1 MPRKKKQPEAPKG
14 SWLTTY
20 GDMVTLLLTF
30 FVLLFSMAT
39 ISPGKFQQVVVGLRS
54 ALTGMPPSVL
64 TGGKS
69 LSEEPLITSQR
80 GVYQELIRIAEEYK
94 GKITIQERDEGTVII
109 MQDMAF
115 FAPGTAK
122 LTPQA
127 KELLGRIGSIIIEH
141 TTNVLQVYGYADDQ
155 PVPEDS
161 IYVSNWHLSAARA
174 SSVVQFFT
182 EELKK
187 RRSIERLADIRAGRF
202 DPEYFYDQQRF
213 YPIGMGDWSI
223 KKEIDA
229 LQKNIDNE
237 KQLATIKYQQNEMD
251 QRTYNQIMTE
261 LNNQFTARLLQLRNE
276 YRRIDILIKRERA
289 K

>member
-54 ALTGMPPSVL
+54 ALTGMPPSIL

-69 LSEEPLITSQR
+69 LAEEPLITSRR
-80 GVYQELIRIAEEYK
+80 GVYQELMRIAEEYK
-94 GKITIQERDEGTVII
+94 GKVTIEERDEGTVII

-115 FAPGTAK
+115 FIPGSAK
-122 LTPQA
+122 LTVEA
-127 KELLGRIGSIIIEH
+127 KELLGKIGSIVIEH
-141 TTNVLQVYGYADDQ
+141 TTNVLQVFGYADDQ

-161 IYVSNWHLSAARA
+161 IYASNWHLSAARA

-213 YPIGMGDWSI
+213 YPIGMGDWTI
-223 KKEIDA
+223 RKEIDA
-229 LQKNIDNE
+229 LQKYIDSE
-237 KQLATIKYQQNEMD
+237 KQLATLKYQQNEID
-251 QRTYNQIMTE
+251 QTTYNGTLNR
-261 LNNQFTARLLQLRNE
+261 LNNEYYSLLTLLRNRF
-276 YRRIDILIKRERA
+276 RRIDILIKRESA

>member
-155 PVPEDS
+155 PVQEDS

-223 KKEIDA
+223 KKEIEA

>member
-30 FVLLFSMAT
+30 FVLLFAMST

-54 ALTGMPPSVL
+54 ALTGMPPSIL

-69 LSEEPLITSQR
+69 LAEEPLITSRR
-80 GVYQELIRIAEEYK
+80 GVYQELMKIAEEYK
-94 GKITIQERDEGTVII
+94 GKITIEERDEGTVII

-115 FAPGTAK
+115 FVPGSAK
-122 LTPQA
+122 LTVEA
-127 KELLGRIGSIIIEH
+127 KELLGRIGSIVIEH

-155 PVPEDS
+155 PVLEDS
-161 IYVSNWHLSAARA
+161 IYASNWHLSAARA

-213 YPIGMGDWSI
+213 YPIGMGDWTI
-223 KKEIDA
+223 RKEIDA
-229 LQKNIDNE
+229 LQKYIDSE
-237 KQLATIKYQQNEMD
+237 KQLATLKYQQNEID
-251 QRTYNQIMTE
+251 QATYNSVVNR
-261 LNNQFTARLLQLRNE
+261 LNNEYNSRIVALRNQF
-276 YRRIDILIKRERA
+276 RRIDILIKRERA

>member
-1 MPRKKKQPEAPKG
+1 MPRRKKQAEAPKG

-64 TGGKS
+64 TGGRS
-69 LSEEPLITSQR
+69 LAEEPLITSQR

-122 LTPQA
+122 LTVEA

-182 EELKK
+182 EELKR
-187 RRSIERLADIRAGRF
+187 RRSIERLADIRVGRF
-202 DPEYFYDQQRF
+202 DPEYFYDHQRF

-223 KKEIDA
+223 KKEIEA
-229 LQKNIDNE
+229 LAKSIENE
-237 KQLATIKYQQNEMD
+237 KQLATTKYQQNQID
-251 QRTYNQIMTE
+251 QRTYNQTLTE
-261 LNNQFTARLLQLRNE
+261 LNNQFTARLSQLRNE
-276 YRRIDILIKRERA
+276 YRRIDILIKREKA

>member
-1 MPRKKKQPEAPKG
+1 MPRRKKQPEAPKG

-30 FVLLFSMAT
+30 FVLLFSMST
-39 ISPGKFQQVVVGLRS
+39 ISPGKFQQVVVGIRS

-94 GKITIQERDEGTVII
+94 GKITIQEKDEGTVII

-115 FAPGTAK
+115 FYPASAK
-122 LTPQA
+122 LTPEA
-127 KELLGRIGSIIIEH
+127 KELLGKIGSIVIEH
-141 TTNVLQVYGYADDQ
+141 TTNVLQIYGYADDQ
-155 PVPEDS
+155 PLSQDS
-161 IYVSNWHLSAARA
+161 IYVSNWHLSSARA

-187 RRSIERLADIRAGRF
+187 RRSVERLADIRAGRF
-202 DPEYFYDQQRF
+202 DPEYFYDSQRF
-213 YPIGMGDWSI
+213 YPIGMGDWPI
-223 KKEIDA
+223 KREIQA
-229 LQKNIDNE
+229 LRTYIDSE
-237 KQLATIKYQQNEMD
+237 KQLATDKLQQGQIN
-251 QRTYNQIMTE
+251 QNLYNQTIE
-261 LNNQFTARLLQLRNE
+261 RLDSEYLARLAQLRNQ
-276 YRRIDILIKRERA
+276 YRRIDILIKREKA

>member
-94 GKITIQERDEGTVII
+94 GKITIRKEMKERSSSCKIWPSSPQE
-109 MQDMAF
+109 
-115 FAPGTAK
+115 
-122 LTPQA
+122 
-127 KELLGRIGSIIIEH
+127 
-141 TTNVLQVYGYADDQ
+141 Q
-155 PVPEDS
+155 P
-161 IYVSNWHLSAARA
+161 N
-174 SSVVQFFT
+174 
-182 EELKK
+182 
-187 RRSIERLADIRAGRF
+187 
-202 DPEYFYDQQRF
+202 
-213 YPIGMGDWSI
+213 
-223 KKEIDA
+223 
-229 LQKNIDNE
+229 
-237 KQLATIKYQQNEMD
+237 
-251 QRTYNQIMTE
+251 
-261 LNNQFTARLLQLRNE
+261 
-276 YRRIDILIKRERA
+276 
-289 K
+289 

>member
-80 GVYQELIRIAEEYK
+80 GVYQELIKIAEEYK

-141 TTNVLQVYGYADDQ
+141 TTNVLQIYGYADDQ

-223 KKEIDA
+223 KKEIEA

-237 KQLATIKYQQNEMD
+237 KQLATIKYQQNEID
-251 QRTYNQIMTE
+251 QRAYNQIMTE

>member
-94 GKITIQERDEGTVII
+94 GKITIQERDEGTIII

-122 LTPQA
+122 LTVQA
-127 KELLGRIGSIIIEH
+127 KELLGKIGSIIIEH

-161 IYVSNWHLSAARA
+161 IYVSNWHLSSARA

-223 KKEIDA
+223 RKEIEA
-229 LQKNIDNE
+229 LEKYIENE
-237 KQLATIKYQQNEMD
+237 KQLATIKYQQNEID
-251 QRTYNQIMTE
+251 QNAYNEMLAS
-261 LNNQFTARLLQLRNE
+261 LNKQYSARVAQLRNE
-276 YRRIDILIKRERA
+276 YRRIDILIKREKA

>member
-1 MPRKKKQPEAPKG
+1 MPRKKKQREAPKG
-14 SWLTTY
+14 NWLTTY
-20 GDMVTLLLTF
+20 SDMVTLLLTF

-223 KKEIDA
+223 KKEIEA

-237 KQLATIKYQQNEMD
+237 KQLATIKYQQNEID
-251 QRTYNQIMTE
+251 QRTYNQILTE

>member
-1 MPRKKKQPEAPKG
+1 MPRKKRQPEAPKG

-30 FVLLFSMAT
+30 FVLLFAMST
-39 ISPGKFQQVVVGLRS
+39 ISPGKFQQVVVGIRS

-94 GKITIQERDEGTVII
+94 GKITIQERDEGTIII

-122 LTPQA
+122 LTVEA
-127 KELLGRIGSIIIEH
+127 KELLGRIGSIVIEH

-155 PVPEDS
+155 PVPQDS

-223 KKEIDA
+223 KKEIEA
-229 LQKNIDNE
+229 LQKDIENE
-237 KQLATIKYQQNEMD
+237 KQLATIKYQQNQID
-251 QRTYNQIMTE
+251 QRLYNQT
-261 LNNQFTARLLQLRNE
+261 LTQLDNRFSSQLSQLRNE
-276 YRRIDILIKRERA
+276 YRRIDILIKREKA

>member
-80 GVYQELIRIAEEYK
+80 GVYQELIRITEEYK

-155 PVPEDS
+155 PVLEDS

-223 KKEIDA
+223 KKEIEA
-229 LQKNIDNE
+229 LRKNIDNE
-237 KQLATIKYQQNEMD
+237 KQLATIKYQQNEID

>member
-69 LSEEPLITSQR
+69 LAEEPLITSRR
-80 GVYQELIRIAEEYK
+80 GVYQELMKIAEEYK
-94 GKITIQERDEGTVII
+94 GKITIEERDEGTVII

-115 FAPGTAK
+115 FVPGSAK
-122 LTPQA
+122 LTVEA
-127 KELLGRIGSIIIEH
+127 KELLGRIGSIVIEH

-155 PVPEDS
+155 PVLEDS
-161 IYVSNWHLSAARA
+161 IYASNWHLSAARA

-213 YPIGMGDWSI
+213 YPIGMGDWTI
-223 KKEIDA
+223 RKEIDA
-229 LQKNIDNE
+229 LQKYIDSE
-237 KQLATIKYQQNEMD
+237 KQLATLKYQQNEID
-251 QRTYNQIMTE
+251 QATYNSVVNR
-261 LNNQFTARLLQLRNE
+261 LNNEYNSRIVALRNQF
-276 YRRIDILIKRERA
+276 RRIDILIKRERA

>member
-1 MPRKKKQPEAPKG
+1 MPRRKKQPEAPKG

-39 ISPGKFQQVVVGLRS
+39 ISPGKFQQVAVGIRS

-122 LTPQA
+122 LTTEA
-127 KELLGRIGSIIIEH
+127 KELLGRIGSIVIEH
-141 TTNVLQVYGYADDQ
+141 TTNVLQIYGYTDDQ
-155 PVPEDS
+155 PVLEDS
-161 IYVSNWHLSAARA
+161 IYASNWHLSTARA

-187 RRSIERLADIRAGRF
+187 RRSIERLADIRSGRF

-213 YPIGMGDWSI
+213 YPIGMGEWPI
-223 KKEIDA
+223 KKEIEA
-229 LQKNIDNE
+229 LQNYIDSE
-237 KQLATIKYQQNEMD
+237 KQLAAMKYQQGQID
-251 QRTYNQIMTE
+251 QKTYDQT
-261 LNNQFTARLLQLRNE
+261 LADLSSQYSKRLVQLRNE
-276 YRRIDILIKRERA
+276 YRRIDILIKREKA